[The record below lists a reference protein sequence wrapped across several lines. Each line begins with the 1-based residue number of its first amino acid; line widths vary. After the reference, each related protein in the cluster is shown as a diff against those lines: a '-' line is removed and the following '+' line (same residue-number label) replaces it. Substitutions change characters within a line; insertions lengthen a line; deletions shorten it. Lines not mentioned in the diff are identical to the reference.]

1 MMHRNFHRKFLCLFL
16 VAAFTSGLALA
27 QTPSSSRI
35 TGPIDES
42 VRVTLKGN
50 VHPLAQAR
58 FDHGVVPDSFPV
70 ERMFLMLKRSPER
83 ENALQQFIQDAH
95 TPGSANYHKWL
106 KPEQFGELYGPDD
119 SEMATVI
126 AWLQKHGFSVARV
139 TKGKTAVEFSGT
151 AGQLREAFDTE
162 IHTYVVNGDAH
173 HANNRDPHA
182 RKAFSRRLTIS
193 LAA

>member
-1 MMHRNFHRKFLCLFL
+1 
-16 VAAFTSGLALA
+16 
-27 QTPSSSRI
+27 
-35 TGPIDES
+35 
-42 VRVTLKGN
+42 
-50 VHPLAQAR
+50 
-58 FDHGVVPDSFPV
+58 
-70 ERMFLMLKRSPER
+70 
-83 ENALQQFIQDAH
+83 
-95 TPGSANYHKWL
+95 
-106 KPEQFGELYGPDD
+106 
-119 SEMATVI
+119 MATVI

-182 RKAFSRRLTIS
+182 RKAFPRRLTIS